1 MLTQLTEFATNH
13 ALLAAAFVSLLV
25 LTLLNEMKQASQRF
39 SSLTPASAVQLM
51 NSEEDNMILLDVRES
66 AETAAGKI
74 AKAVQI
80 PVSGIDKRVGELDKY
95 RNKHVIVYCKNG
107 SRSGIACKTLNK
119 AGFEHVYNLN
129 GGVTAWQEAHLP
141 LSKK

>member
-13 ALLAAAFVSLLV
+13 AFLAVAFAALLI
-25 LTLLNEMKQASQRF
+25 LTFLNEMKLATQRF
-39 SSLTPASAVQLM
+39 TTLTAAGAVQLM
-51 NSEEDNMILLDVRES
+51 NSEEDNMLLLDVREPG
-66 AETAAGKI
+66 ETATGKI

-80 PVSGIDKRVGELDKY
+80 PVSSIDKRVSELEKH
-95 RNKHVIVYCKNG
+95 RSKHVIVYCKNG
-107 SRSGIACKTLNK
+107 TRSAIACKALDK

-129 GGVTAWQEAHLP
+129 GGLAGWLEDHLP